1 VSNDALA
8 PFVAAIAGP
17 IIERLDRL
25 QAKVDALEALVAK
38 PAPYRPLAEI
48 DGITAA
54 NARGRLARD
63 PGLRALGIP
72 VGTGSR
78 QRLVFDAEQVRRYRA
93 AKVGK

>member
-25 QAKVDALEALVAK
+25 QAKVDALERWWPSRRRTARWPRSTGLPPRTHGDVWPVTLACAPWEFPSVRVA
-38 PAPYRPLAEI
+38 AS
-48 DGITAA
+48 
-54 NARGRLARD
+54 
-63 PGLRALGIP
+63 
-72 VGTGSR
+72 GS
-78 QRLVFDAEQVRRYRA
+78 FSDAEQVRRYRA